1 MGTIVNGANGGFKG
15 KAGSVI
21 GSSWKGI
28 NYIKGLYKKRTKPA
42 SEAQLQQQAKF
53 GLLMRFLLPI
63 RKFINIGFGRKN
75 MNKAVPGNVALQFNF
90 AEGITGVYPDYV
102 IDYSKIRISDGTLY
116 GAGNVTVSY
125 DQGDLTLNWDTAVNE
140 DLENQLDDVLYVVG
154 YHPEKDEFVTNP
166 TRLTRADGTVTFPI
180 PGHLQ
185 SGVLH
190 IWYFMSDRKKLRV
203 SKSSYLGELQLD

>member
-28 NYIKGLYKKRTKPA
+28 NYIKGLYKKRTKPS

-53 GLLMRFLLPI
+53 TLLTRFLLPI
-63 RKFINIGFGRKN
+63 QRFLSIGFGRKK
-75 MNKAVPGNVALQFNF
+75 MNKATPGNIALQFNL
-90 AEGITGVYPDYV
+90 AEAVQGIYPDYV
-102 IDYSKIRISDGTLY
+102 LDYSKIRISDGALY

-125 DQGDLTLNWDTAVNE
+125 DEGDVTLNWDTVVNE
-140 DLENQLDDVLYVVG
+140 ELGNQLDDVLYVVA
-154 YHPEKDEFVTNP
+154 YHPERDEFLTNP
-166 TRLTRADGTVTFPI
+166 TRLTRADGTVTFAV
-180 PGHLQ
+180 PGYLQ
-185 SGVLH
+185 NGVLH
-190 IWYFMSDRKKLRV
+190 VWYFMSDRTKKRV